1 MRVLRQHCIAQNCS
15 GVKLWQINR
24 FRILVRNIF
33 NVGNFIRLT
42 FSYLYESGIWLGKI
56 LANDICLP
64 KFSPARILCHKV
76 ITNQWFE
83 KWLAIANQ
91 EVPGL
96 GSHVLMVSLVEEL
109 H

>member
-42 FSYLYESGIWLGKI
+42 
-56 LANDICLP
+56 LAIYMNLEFGLVKYWQMTFVCQS
-64 KFSPARILCHKV
+64 FSPPEYC
-76 ITNQWFE
+76 
-83 KWLAIANQ
+83 AIR
-91 EVPGL
+91 
-96 GSHVLMVSLVEEL
+96 
-109 H
+109 